1 MHGHLIGGTGAV
13 ELLACCDLRVA
24 AEGVRLGVP
33 PVRLGLVYSHTGLRR
48 LILKLMR
55 ERRVRTFTAAF
66 QRPDDGF
73 ERDRCSCSICA
84 AAGPK
89 TLISGRE
96 LTGAWGAGRAWP
108 DDWRPDLGARS
119 GLASGAGLAVC
130 FVPLA

>member
-1 MHGHLIGGTGAV
+1 MMARGGRGPLDPAGGD
-13 ELLACCDLRVA
+13 ESF
-24 AEGVRLGVP
+24 RLSAP
-33 PVRLGLVYSHTGLRR
+33 
-48 LILKLMR
+48 
-55 ERRVRTFTAAF
+55 A
-66 QRPDDGF
+66 DDGF